1 MQYLED
7 PFVSVVVPVKNRPE
21 PTKRLVESFLD
32 QTYSNSEL
40 IIVGDFNDAT
50 WSTVEEFL
58 SERVRIIRA
67 RVLSEGRDANAKRNV
82 GLEAAKGDVLVL
94 TDSDVVLPS
103 DWLETGVRLM
113 GEGYEVVAG
122 GLLSV
127 GDGNFLSGYVDQN
140 PLGAKTCRFDPP
152 YVLTAENAGKG
163 RYKQPI
169 TANIFLTRRVYE
181 EVGGLDADFT
191 TPYEDYPYA
200 DSIIWGGNSILCTS
214 ELDVWH
220 SHRDSA
226 PDLAK
231 EYWRSGIGCADYVLR
246 YGESHLA
253 KARMRQLMMILMA
266 IPLWLVGLVIFPA
279 VVLCVSVILM
289 GFLSIAVARRVG
301 RPEAVWYLVVTVVL
315 SLLFCAGMGYGFMWR
330 KIKGQNPTRII
341 TSWEFSALK
350 GA

>member
-200 DSIIWGGNSILCTS
+200 DSIIWGGILS
-214 ELDVWH
+214 
-220 SHRDSA
+220 SA
-226 PDLAK
+226 RVSSM
-231 EYWRSGIGCADYVLR
+231 YGIHTEIARLILR
-246 YGESHLA
+246 KSTG
-253 KARMRQLMMILMA
+253 
-266 IPLWLVGLVIFPA
+266 GLVSG
-279 VVLCVSVILM
+279 VQTTSCVMANLIL
-289 GFLSIAVARRVG
+289 
-301 RPEAVWYLVVTVVL
+301 
-315 SLLFCAGMGYGFMWR
+315 
-330 KIKGQNPTRII
+330 
-341 TSWEFSALK
+341 LK
-350 GA
+350 RACGN